1 MFAKILSII
10 MILFDYS
17 VTNFLFLCSVAIYN
31 ITSLLLYY
39 ISGVF
44 GNVFMFIIISLS
56 YSL

>member
-17 VTNFLFLCSVAIYN
+17 VTIFLFLCSVAIYN